1 MVRQEIAC
9 DESGAEGEKLLDG
22 NTDVFA
28 HASVRLSTEAADN
41 CVREIRD
48 RIRSPAS
55 VYKSNHLLRE
65 KSRPVLTWL
74 LGPSGPVSGN
84 AHVLLADKTF
94 LLISKLTGLIA
105 DDETDAAGT
114 GLCQDQRA
122 KAMAVT
128 LYRDGQGRFG
138 AEKWHAFLES
148 FNDLM
153 RAKNGRSA
161 QVTIDSF
168 FRMVDVLR
176 RNGPPD
182 RASMPG
188 RDSAPGRAGEIMELL
203 WQSRARAGSFFRVQ
217 PPGSKNMF
225 PALDPLVPAIAAAVA
240 YWSAGRV
247 PVCIVHDRQT
257 ALTEQRIAQ
266 LREICGRP
274 HPGAH
279 RYPPGGLLASLRLVD
294 SRSDSRVQVADFLAG
309 VARKIA
315 SDELGCRGDAE
326 LTALLRPYVDEFSIW
341 GDDRS
346 WSLLRPMPSHC
357 AAGLGEARLGRLR
370 PLP

>member
-128 LYRDGQGRFG
+128 LYRDGQGKFG

-176 RNGPPD
+176 LSSAPD
-182 RASMPG
+182 RAGMP
-188 RDSAPGRAGEIMELL
+188 DRAGEIMELL
-203 WQSRARAGSFFRVQ
+203 WQSRPRAAAFFRVQ
-217 PPGSKNMF
+217 PPGSPRMI
-225 PALDPLVPAIAAAVA
+225 PALDPLVPAIVAAVA
-240 YWSAGRV
+240 YWSAGSV
-247 PVCIVHDRQT
+247 PVSVVHDRQT
-257 ALTEQRIAQ
+257 ALTDERIAQ
-266 LREICGRP
+266 LREICGGLHSASRR
-274 HPGAH
+274 HPPVGQ
-279 RYPPGGLLASLRLVD
+279 LASLRLVD
-294 SRSDSRVQVADFLAG
+294 SSSDSRVQVADFLAG

-326 LTALLRPYVDEFSIW
+326 LTALLRPYVDAFSIW

-346 WSLLRPMPSHC
+346 WSLLGPMPGHC
-357 AAGLGEARLGRLR
+357 AAGLGEARLGGLR